1 MKGFPQNLINKFD
14 DYLMFVTSKNGFHI
28 NGLIHKHRINF
39 HVFKARCQKCTKASY
54 GGIFLARLY
63 KYINCWAFSPP
74 IGLPLR
80 ATACCSVDKASHVPT
95 SFHNALKDEVQFNLE
110 LVYLMEE
117 NSCYSIGIVRLYS
130 TRRLWPTGDK
140 VPSQ

>member
-80 ATACCSVDKASHVPT
+80 ATACCSVDKAGHVPT

>member
-1 MKGFPQNLINKFD
+1 M
-14 DYLMFVTSKNGFHI
+14 
-28 NGLIHKHRINF
+28 
-39 HVFKARCQKCTKASY
+39 
-54 GGIFLARLY
+54 
-63 KYINCWAFSPP
+63 
-74 IGLPLR
+74 
-80 ATACCSVDKASHVPT
+80 PT